1 WCTIFLF
8 LTGICLL
15 PFIAHNGQVC
25 STWGNFHFKT
35 FDGDMFHFPG
45 LCNYVLASHCNTPF
59 EDFNIQMRRT
69 VVGDTAVISYITMRL
84 DGVDVQLEEDAVAV
98 NGERVEL
105 PYSGAGFLIEK
116 STTYV
121 MITVKLGL
129 NLMWNEKDSLM
140 LELDKKYANQTCGLC
155 GDFNGIPT
163 YNEFISNG
171 VHLTDLQFGN
181 MQKLNGPTEDCEDP
195 LPIPLNNCTD
205 VYDIC
210 RQVLTGSAFSQCND
224 VVWVDDYIDICIQDL
239 CLCNESDNFSCL
251 CQTFAEYSRQCDH
264 AGGQPE
270 NWRTPELCPMG
281 CPFNMEYQECGS
293 PCMDTCTN
301 SERSQLCED
310 HCMDGCFCPPGTVY
324 DDISGSGCVPLE
336 QCSCIYNGKSYAPGA
351 TFSEPCRS
359 CLCAGGQWDCTDVP
373 CIGTCSIEGGSHI
386 STYDEKHY
394 DVHGDCTYVL
404 SKACDDNLFTIL
416 GELRRCGLTETETC
430 LKMITLNINGGETV
444 KSDSRCNHDSQNICL
459 FLFVANVTI
468 FSPSS
473 FFIIVQTTFG
483 LQLVIQLTPMMQVY
497 IYLDPSFKERTCGL
511 CGNFDSREADDFQVL
526 SGVVEGTA
534 AAFANTWKTQAAC
547 PNIKHTFEDPCTLSI
562 ENEKYASHW
571 CGLLTDSEGPFA
583 ECHSAVNAA
592 PYHKN
597 CMFDTCNCERSE
609 DCMCAALSS
618 YVRACAVKN
627 VELPGWRTTVCSKYM
642 TCPQSLNYS
651 YDISSCQPTC
661 RSLSE
666 PDITCNVK
674 FVPVDGCTC
683 QSGTYLDSSGKCVP
697 KHSRL
702 LFRVSSISFAHL
714 CVAPMVYF
722 DCKNTTAGT
731 TGAECQ
737 KSCQTLDMHCYS
749 TQCVSG
755 CMCPSGLVSDGKGG
769 CIPME
774 ECPCVHNDVTYK
786 PGEKIKVDCN
796 TCVCKDR
803 MWKCTKNK
811 CLATCTVYGDGHY
824 ITFDGKSYIFNG
836 KCEYT
841 FVKDHCGQN
850 NSSKETFQVII
861 ETIPCGTTGTTCS
874 NSIKIF
880 LGTVELILSEEHHEL
895 IQRGEENLPLP
906 YRIRYM
912 GIYLVI
918 ETYNGLI
925 ILWDKKTTIFIKL
938 TADFKGQVCGLCGNY
953 DGSGI
958 NDFTTRSQSVVGN
971 VLEFGNSWKVSPTCP
986 DAKCTK
992 DPCAKNPYRKS
1003 WSQKQCS
1010 IINSKTFATCHSHV
1024 DPTKYY
1030 EACVTDSCAC
1040 DSGGDCECFCTAVAA
1055 YAQACSDFGIC
1066 VTWRSP
1072 SICPLFCDYYNAEGE
1087 CDWHY
1092 KPCGAPCMK
1101 TCRNPSGRCL
1111 HHLPGLEGCYPHCP
1125 PEKPYFSEDEMRCVS
1140 VCGCY
1145 DGQGDYYPPGTIFD
1159 SRKTCQTCFLFF
1171 PISACYCYYEGKTY
1185 IYRDVIYN
1193 TTDGLGWCMIATC
1206 DINGTINR
1214 EVYKFSTPGTTP
1226 GKASTVTATSLEST
1240 PVSKPTAT
1248 IPTSGTTTTTGPP
1261 SSSTTT
1267 CQPRC
1272 EWTTWF
1278 DNHYPSSDPE
1288 DGDMENQETIRAN
1301 GGQLCDKPEDIE
1313 CRAEDYPD
1321 VSLED
1326 LGQKLQCSLQTGLLC
1341 ENAKQTGK
1349 MNVCRNYEARF
1360 LCCDNSHCKPA
1371 TTPPVP
1377 TTAATT
1383 TLQSTIPGKS
1393 TPPASSAGS
1402 TPVPQASTTTQS
1414 TTVVSTTPI
1423 VTAPV
1428 STPGTTPGKAS
1439 TVTATSLESTP
1450 VSKPTAT
1457 IPTSGTTTT
1466 TGPPYSSTTTSSS
1479 AGSTPVPQA
1488 STTTQSTTVVSTTPI
1503 VTAPVSTPGTTPG
1516 KASTVTATSLEST
1529 PVSKPTAT
1537 IPSSGTTTATGPPSS
1552 SITTCQPRCEW
1563 TTWFD
1568 NHYPSSAPEDGDKEN
1583 RETIRA
1589 GGGQICDKPQDI
1601 ECRAEDYPDVSLE
1614 DLGQKLQCSLQT
1626 GLLCEE
1632 SNPAPE

>member
-1 WCTIFLF
+1 MEFGTGKRTPLWAVIFTICCIQQKVSSNEVISGKVTIIPPITTPVITSFNR
-8 LTGICLL
+8 
-15 PFIAHNGQVC
+15 AHNGQVC

-430 LKMITLNINGGETV
+430 LKMITLNINGGETNV
-444 KSDSRCNHDSQNICL
+444 VIKPDGDV
-459 FLFVANVTI
+459 FLNWIYTQLPISAANVTI

-697 KHSRL
+697 AQNCPCYYKGNPVLSGEVLHDLGAVCTCSKGKL
-702 LFRVSSISFAHL
+702 NCIGGGGDKPI

-1159 SRKTCQTCFLFF
+1159 SRKTCQTCQCTNKGIECTYD
-1171 PISACYCYYEGKTY
+1171 PKACYCYYEGKTY

-1214 EVYKFSTPGTTP
+1214 EVYKCAG
-1226 GKASTVTATSLEST
+1226 
-1240 PVSKPTAT
+1240 T
-1248 IPTSGTTTTTGPP
+1248 IPT
-1261 SSSTTT
+1261 
-1267 CQPRC
+1267 
-1272 EWTTWF
+1272 
-1278 DNHYPSSDPE
+1278 
-1288 DGDMENQETIRAN
+1288 
-1301 GGQLCDKPEDIE
+1301 
-1313 CRAEDYPD
+1313 
-1321 VSLED
+1321 
-1326 LGQKLQCSLQTGLLC
+1326 
-1341 ENAKQTGK
+1341 
-1349 MNVCRNYEARF
+1349 
-1360 LCCDNSHCKPA
+1360 
-1371 TTPPVP
+1371 TPF
-1377 TTAATT
+1377 TF
-1383 TLQSTIPGKS
+1383 
-1393 TPPASSAGS
+1393 
-1402 TPVPQASTTTQS
+1402 
-1414 TTVVSTTPI
+1414 TTVS
-1423 VTAPV
+1423 A
-1428 STPGTTPGKAS
+1428 
-1439 TVTATSLESTP
+1439 
-1450 VSKPTAT
+1450 
-1457 IPTSGTTTT
+1457 
-1466 TGPPYSSTTTSSS
+1466 TTSSET
-1479 AGSTPVPQA
+1479 G
-1488 STTTQSTTVVSTTPI
+1488 
-1503 VTAPVSTPGTTPG
+1503 
-1516 KASTVTATSLEST
+1516 
-1529 PVSKPTAT
+1529 
-1537 IPSSGTTTATGPPSS
+1537 IPSWPEVQYMGV
-1552 SITTCQPRCEW
+1552 
-1563 TTWFD
+1563 
-1568 NHYPSSAPEDGDKEN
+1568 SA
-1583 RETIRA
+1583 
-1589 GGGQICDKPQDI
+1589 
-1601 ECRAEDYPDVSLE
+1601 S
-1614 DLGQKLQCSLQT
+1614 
-1626 GLLCEE
+1626 
-1632 SNPAPE
+1632 